1 MEDCHCDRTSRI
13 GQRFGRGNPRASFAN
28 AGFVFLFLW
37 SLLPGLVR
45 NAFAA
50 EPGTSQV
57 SSAVSSSSA
66 TNGTTERFDVRIFT
80 LEVHSSLPTN
90 DFESILSNRSG
101 TNIDVEQIVQVAAD
115 VQAEYRRRGFPG
127 VSVAIAKNEIRNGI
141 VKLLVFPGI
150 SPQILI
156 SGKNYLASSNTIAAD
171 KPVTQPA
178 VVGSAPVPPKSVPA
192 PPPIPLS
199 TNSQVLAQ
207 ELRHLSYRPPVSS
220 NEMYQAK
227 TALNGEMAVLDRQ
240 DRRRQLLPN
249 SPTNTITSTNGPF
262 FEVKGYQLVGNTL
275 LPQGIIDQ
283 IFEPYV
289 GTNVTFEIIRQAL
302 VDLRSVYLD
311 RGFATVSVGL
321 PQQTLTNGIVKVSVT
336 EGRLSEITV
345 VNPGRVY
352 FSSNNVMRAMPSLRP
367 GILLTNPIFQAEL
380 DRANAN
386 QDRQIYPQVEPGAT
400 EGTTALRL
408 EVRDQLPL
416 HGKVELN
423 NQSTPGTPAM
433 RIDTSVAYNNLWQ
446 REHSFG
452 LQYAFSPETYKNGN
466 DWRPYDQPL
475 VANYSGF
482 YRLPLGEQES
492 VADMVA
498 ARPGTFG
505 YNEATRKF
513 DLPPA
518 SGRPEINIYASR
530 SVIDTGVNNA
540 TNDVLYDIPG
550 VRRVVNSVFQ
560 QDITKNENLG
570 FRLTQPLPDAGI
582 WRLSVSPGADY
593 KIYHQ
598 TSFKT
603 NDFAFTDVRVDSSGH
618 PTSTNT
624 TAVPS
629 AVPTTVQSLMYL
641 PVTVHFDASE
651 HDPLGTTAFGLGLS
665 VNTWYSGPLRDVEN
679 LSSNRVSGHWVTI
692 TPSVTREIIIHT
704 NWTLSLHAEG
714 QWANETLIPNEK
726 VGFGGVSNVRG
737 YEEGEAQGDTGWRFN
752 SELKSPGQV
761 IGLVYGKQP
770 LIVRGSVF
778 MDYGKEYSL
787 NQELNLPSVSLW
799 GIGFG
804 TVMSV
809 GSHFEAHMLFSWPLT
824 STTVTRAGEPR
835 FNFGLDAQF

>member
-1 MEDCHCDRTSRI
+1 MEDCHRDRVSGI
-13 GQRFGRGNPRASFAN
+13 GQRFGGRNPTGLCAV
-28 AGFVFLFLW
+28 AGFIFLFL
-37 SLLPGLVR
+37 SFLLPAVVL
-45 NAFAA
+45 NTSAA

-57 SSAVSSSSA
+57 SSATSPSSA
-66 TNGTTERFDVRIFT
+66 TNGTSDRFTVRVFA

-90 DFESILSNRSG
+90 DFESIL
-101 TNIDVEQIVQVAAD
+101 TNHIGANVDIEQIVQVAAD
-115 VQAEYRRRGFPG
+115 VQAEYRRRGHPG
-127 VSVAIAKNEIRNGI
+127 VSVAIAKNEIKNGI
-141 VKLLVFPGI
+141 VNLLVFPGI

-156 SGKNYLASSNTIAAD
+156 SGKNYLASSNTITAVAA
-171 KPVTQPA
+171 A
-178 VVGSAPVPPKSVPA
+178 PA
-192 PPPIPLS
+192 PPKPPTAPAPIPLRFAHS
-199 TNSQVLAQ
+199 EILAQ
-207 ELRHLSYRPPVSS
+207 ELHHPPYRPPVGS
-220 NEMYQAK
+220 NEMFQAT
-227 TALNGEMAVLDRQ
+227 TALNREMAVLDRQ

-249 SPTNTITSTNGPF
+249 SPTNAATSTNGPF
-262 FEVKGYQLVGNTL
+262 FEVKGYQLIGNSL
-275 LPQGIIDQ
+275 LPQGIVDQ

-336 EGRLSEITV
+336 EGKLSAITV

-416 HGKVELN
+416 HGKIELN
-423 NQSTPGTPAM
+423 NQSTPGTPDM
-433 RIDTSVAYNNLWQ
+433 RIDTSIAYNNLWQ
-446 REHSFG
+446 REHSMG
-452 LQYAFSPETYKNGN
+452 LQYSFSPETYKNGN

-482 YRLPLGEQES
+482 YRLPIGEQES

-498 ARPGTFG
+498 ARPGRFG

-513 DLPPA
+513 DLPPP
-518 SGRPEINIYASR
+518 SGRTELNIYASR
-530 SVIDTGVNNA
+530 SAIDTGIENP
-540 TNDVLYDIPG
+540 TNGVLFNVPG
-550 VRRVVNSVFQ
+550 VRKVVNSVFQ
-560 QDITKNENLG
+560 QDITKNETLG
-570 FRLTQPLPDAGI
+570 FRLTQPLPDAGP
-582 WRLSVSPGADY
+582 WRLSLSSGADFKDY
-593 KIYHQ
+593 YQ
-598 TSFKT
+598 SSFKT
-603 NDFAFTDVRVDSSGH
+603 NVFSFTDVRVDSSGH

-629 AVPTTVQSLMYL
+629 AVPATLHSLTYL
-641 PVTVHFDASE
+641 PMAVHFDASE

-665 VNTWYSGPLRDVEN
+665 VNAWFSGPLREIEN
-679 LSSNRVSGHWVTI
+679 LTTNSHAVGHWVTV
-692 TPSVTREIIIHT
+692 TPSVTRDFIIHT

-714 QWANETLIPNEK
+714 QWANTTLISNEQM
-726 VGFGGVSNVRG
+726 GLGGVASVRG
-737 YEEGEAQGDTGWRFN
+737 YQEGEVFGDTGWRFN

-770 LIVRGSVF
+770 LIVRGSVY

-809 GSHFEAHMLFSWPLT
+809 GSHFEARMLFSWPLT

-835 FNFGLDAQF
+835 FNFGLDTQF